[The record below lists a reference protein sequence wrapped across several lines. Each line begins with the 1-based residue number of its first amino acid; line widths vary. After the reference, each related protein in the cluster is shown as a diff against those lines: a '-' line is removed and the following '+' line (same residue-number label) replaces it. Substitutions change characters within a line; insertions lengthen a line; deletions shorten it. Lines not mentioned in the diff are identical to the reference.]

1 MMFLAVI
8 AAAYARFAPRPEP
21 AVQTI
26 TITVILEP
34 GDGDDP
40 AA

>member
-8 AAAYARFAPRPEP
+8 AAAYARFRPEP
-21 AVQTI
+21 AVPTI

>member
-1 MMFLAVI
+1 MFLAVI
-8 AAAYARFAPRPEP
+8 AAAYARFRPRPDDT
-21 AVQTI
+21 VQHI